1 MNDFLFW
8 AGVALLLVG
17 MLVFFA
23 GNFWLYGAELL
34 RFFFKLNVAPDIRNV
49 GGVGRGCDV
58 PCRIRTLLSGSE
70 LTV

>member
-23 GNFWLYGAELL
+23 GKFWHYGAELL
-34 RFFFKLNVAPDIRNV
+34 RFFFKLNVAPDKGMWV
-49 GGVGRGCDV
+49 ALAGGVMFLAGFGLCYLAV
-58 PCRIRTLLSGSE
+58 N
-70 LTV
+70 